1 MRMMSLQELMLQES
15 ERKARLAKSKFR
27 SSFQLTAED
36 LAYIEKNGL
45 EKIRS
50 HAADFL
56 SKRLAPEQPLN
67 DGKQTPFRGHPAFKA
82 QHATGT
88 CCRGCLFKWY
98 RLSKNRQLTELE
110 IKYLTDVLMDWIQ
123 VHRQI

>member
-1 MRMMSLQELMLQES
+1 MTRSLQELLSQEA

-27 SSFQLTAED
+27 SSFQLTAKD
-36 LAYIEKNGL
+36 LACIEKAGL

-56 SKRLAPEQPLN
+56 TKRLAPEHPLN
-67 DGKQTPFRGHPAFKA
+67 DGRQTPFRGHPAFKA
-82 QHATGT
+82 QHATAT

-98 RLSKNRQLTELE
+98 GFPKNRPLTELE
-110 IKYLTDVLMDWIQ
+110 IHYLTDVLMDWIQ
-123 VHRQI
+123 THRRI

>member
-1 MRMMSLQELMLQES
+1 MPFQELLSREA
-15 ERKARLAKSKFR
+15 ERKARLARSKFR

-50 HAADFL
+50 HAAEFL
-56 SKRLAPEQPLN
+56 SKRLAPEHPLN
-67 DGKQTPFRGHPAFKA
+67 DGRQTPFRGHPAFKA
-82 QHATGT
+82 QHATAT

-98 RLSKNRQLTELE
+98 GLAKDRQLTEPE
-110 IKYLTDVLMDWIQ
+110 INYLTDVLMDWIQ
-123 VHRQI
+123 THRPI

>member
-1 MRMMSLQELMLQES
+1 MMPFQELLSREA
-15 ERKARLAKSKFR
+15 ERKARLARSKFR

-50 HAADFL
+50 HAAEFL
-56 SKRLAPEQPLN
+56 SKRLAPEHPLN
-67 DGKQTPFRGHPAFKA
+67 DGRQTPFRGHPAFKA
-82 QHATGT
+82 QHATAT

-98 RLSKNRQLTELE
+98 GLAKDRQLTEPE
-110 IKYLTDVLMDWIQ
+110 INYLTDVLMDWIQ
-123 VHRQI
+123 THRPI